1 MNDRIKELR
10 RCLHLTQ
17 EEFAARLGIKRNT
30 IATYETGKSNPS
42 DAAVILICKEFNVN
56 EEWLRNGIGAM
67 FKAEPTDELDA
78 LSARY
83 NLKHKDYVFIEKLL
97 KNVAFRNMLEDF
109 CLEYAQDMLT
119 GGVDGEMEALP
130 SGAPELGE
138 IDIEAEVAAYRR
150 QLELQ
155 KKAAAESSASN
166 GIGGAEKD
174 HEAI

>member
-1 MNDRIKELR
+1 MNERIKKLR
-10 RCLHLTQ
+10 KILDLTQ
-17 EEFAARLGIKRNT
+17 QEFGDRLGIKRNT
-30 IATYETGKSNPS
+30 IATYESGRNGPI
-42 DAAVILICKEFNVN
+42 DAVVSLICKEFNVN
-56 EEWLRNGIGAM
+56 EEWLRDGVGEM

-109 CLEYAQDMLT
+109 CLEYAKDILT
-119 GGVDGEMEALP
+119 GGVDAETEAFP
-130 SGAPELGE
+130 SGAPELAE

-155 KKAAAESSASN
+155 KKAAAGSSASN
-166 GIGGAEKD
+166 GTDGIAKV
-174 HEAI
+174 

>member
-1 MNDRIKELR
+1 MNERIKKLR
-10 RCLHLTQ
+10 KILDLTQ
-17 EEFAARLGIKRNT
+17 QEFGDRLGIKRNT
-30 IATYETGKSNPS
+30 IATYESGRNDPI
-42 DAAVILICKEFNVN
+42 DAVISLICKEFNVN
-56 EEWLRNGIGAM
+56 EEWLRGGVGEM

-97 KNVAFRNMLEDF
+97 KNVSFRNMLEDF
-109 CLEYAQDMLT
+109 CLEYAKDILT
-119 GGVDGEMEALP
+119 GGVDAEAEAFP

-155 KKAAAESSASN
+155 KKAAAGSSASN

>member
-1 MNDRIKELR
+1 MNERIKKLR
-10 RCLHLTQ
+10 KILDLTQ
-17 EEFAARLGIKRNT
+17 QEFGDRLGIKRNT
-30 IATYETGKSNPS
+30 IATYESGRNDPI
-42 DAAVILICKEFNVN
+42 DAVISLICKEFNVN
-56 EEWLRNGIGAM
+56 EEWLRGGVGEM

-97 KNVAFRNMLEDF
+97 KNVSFRNMLDF
-109 CLEYAQDMLT
+109 CLEYAKDILT
-119 GGVDGEMEALP
+119 GGVDAEAEAFP

-155 KKAAAESSASN
+155 KKAAAGSSASN
-166 GIGGAEKD
+166 GIGDAEKD

>member
-1 MNDRIKELR
+1 MNERIKKLR
-10 RCLHLTQ
+10 KILDLTQ
-17 EEFAARLGIKRNT
+17 QEFGDRLGIKRNT
-30 IATYETGKSNPS
+30 IATYESGRNDPI
-42 DAAVILICKEFNVN
+42 DAVISLICKEFNVN
-56 EEWLRNGIGAM
+56 EEWLRGGVGEM

-97 KNVAFRNMLEDF
+97 KNVSFRNMLDF
-109 CLEYAQDMLT
+109 CLEYAKDILT
-119 GGVDGEMEALP
+119 GGVDAEAEAFP

-155 KKAAAESSASN
+155 KKAAGGSSAST
-166 GIGGAEKD
+166 GTA
-174 HEAI
+174 

>member
-1 MNDRIKELR
+1 MNERIKKLR
-10 RCLHLTQ
+10 KILDLTQ
-17 EEFAARLGIKRNT
+17 QEFGDRLGIKRNT
-30 IATYETGKSNPS
+30 IATYESGRNDPI
-42 DAAVILICKEFNVN
+42 DAVISLICKEFNVN
-56 EEWLRNGIGAM
+56 EEWLRDGVGEM

-109 CLEYAQDMLT
+109 CLEYAKDILT
-119 GGVDGEMEALP
+119 GGVDAETEAFP
-130 SGAPELGE
+130 SGAPELAE

-155 KKAAAESSASN
+155 KKAAAGSSASN
-166 GIGGAEKD
+166 GTA
-174 HEAI
+174 